1 MLVHGLTGE
10 SDMVVRDED
19 LVSHVGNIDV
29 KVLSTPRLIQL
40 MEAAAVKAIEGFLP
54 PGTVS
59 LGTQVR
65 MKHLAATPLGMKV
78 RAHALLKSVE
88 KNRLLF
94 LVDAHDE
101 AEKVAEGEHER
112 VLVPRESFLRRV
124 EKKAVRKG

>member
-10 SDMVVRDED
+10 SEMVVRDED
-19 LVSHVGNIDV
+19 LVSQVGNIDV

-40 MEAAAVKAIEGFLP
+40 LEAAAVKAIEGFLP

-78 RAHALLKSVE
+78 RAYALLKSVE

-101 AEKVAEGEHER
+101 VEKVAEGEHER
-112 VLVPRESFLRRV
+112 VLVLRERFFEKV
-124 EKKAVRKG
+124 EKKAGRKE

>member
-1 MLVHGLTGE
+1 
-10 SDMVVRDED
+10 MVVRDED
-19 LVSHVGNIDV
+19 LVSQVGNIDV
-29 KVLSTPRLIQL
+29 KVLSTPRLVQL
-40 MEAAAVKAIEGFLP
+40 LEAAAVKAIEGFLP
-54 PGTVS
+54 PDTVS

-101 AEKVAEGEHER
+101 VEKVAEGEHER
-112 VLVPRESFLRRV
+112 VIVPRERFFEKV
-124 EKKAVRKG
+124 EKKAGRKE